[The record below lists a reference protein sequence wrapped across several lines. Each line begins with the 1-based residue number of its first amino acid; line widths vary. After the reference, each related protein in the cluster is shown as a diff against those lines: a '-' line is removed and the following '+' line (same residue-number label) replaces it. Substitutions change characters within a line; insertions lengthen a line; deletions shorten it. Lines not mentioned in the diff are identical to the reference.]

1 MKKIGWFALPLIWSV
16 GCCVRF
22 TDLAVGTTYNV
33 GDTVTTQGREIVVER
48 FQRGGG
54 TWTDSGKAEVYDR
67 NWARGSGPDMGT
79 GRTNLKFLF
88 DYPLSKLTL
97 KFGEFGE
104 NVNIKINGD
113 FRNTGDFMDLNGTTV
128 GGVLVTVQAQ
138 FDGHNWYG
146 ELILTGTIND
156 FSIGGVELWIDD
168 VCPTR

>member
-1 MKKIGWFALPLIWSV
+1 MDYSVSPDGEKFALPTENEYQKEYERLSRIV
-16 GCCVRF
+16 EGQREK
-22 TDLAVGTTYNV
+22 
-33 GDTVTTQGREIVVER
+33 GREIVVER

-156 FSIGGVELWIDD
+156 FSIGSVELWIDD